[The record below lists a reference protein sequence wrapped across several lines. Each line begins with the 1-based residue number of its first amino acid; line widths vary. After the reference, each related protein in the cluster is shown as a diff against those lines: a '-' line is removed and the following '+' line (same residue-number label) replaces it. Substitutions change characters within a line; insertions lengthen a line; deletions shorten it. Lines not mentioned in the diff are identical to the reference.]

1 MKPNQR
7 LKYERE
13 IRGWSQAKVAD
24 EIGSSEKNVS
34 RWERGVSSPIPYFR
48 EKLCLLYGKSAQELG
63 FAVSVE
69 DEDGKEQEHTS
80 HVEQNTVSSSS
91 LYDPTLP
98 PLPNEGRGLVG
109 RQELL
114 DALVEQLCVGKN
126 TALSGLPGV
135 GKTALAV
142 TLVHHPRVLE
152 TFGDGVLWAGL
163 GPHPNV
169 LEQLSRWGMQLGL
182 PATEALK
189 EHSIEAR
196 ALALRAAIGQ
206 RRMVLVIDDAWEIES
221 ALPFKVGG
229 ANCVLLAT
237 TRFPGIALGIAR
249 DGVHAV
255 HELNTDDG
263 LALLTQLAPEVVT
276 HDTGAAQSLVQE
288 VGGLPLALTLMGKYL
303 QTQAHSGQPRRLQAA
318 LTRLRH
324 VPQRLLLSEP
334 QPPLERSPSLAAGTP
349 LSLQSAIAVSDQ
361 QLEEQARAVLR
372 ALSVFP
378 AKPNSFAEEAALA
391 VSQAPAEVLDVLFDA
406 GLLESSG
413 VGRYTLHQTI
423 ADYANAHLAE
433 SLASERLVAY
443 ITAYI
448 ESHAT
453 DYESLERESRNILAG
468 LRYAFEAG
476 RHAKFV
482 RGINTFAPFL
492 LARGLYDLAKLHLQR
507 AYQTAIWSGDI
518 LAVATVRLHLG
529 TVAYRQGDDNL
540 AEVYLRESLTLAREC
555 ENSDYICRL
564 LILLSEVALR
574 QGNFVQ
580 AEAYAQEGL
589 QLARAYADNQRIC
602 DLLTNL
608 ARVARARGDDAQ
620 MELYLQEAVAL
631 AQQSELHLITSQV
644 LSEWG
649 ELKLKQQQFATAQAY
664 FQQALEQASSQE
676 EADGIA
682 MAQYGLA
689 RTALAQGK
697 LEEARQLAQDSL
709 DSGEPISQSL
719 ANEIAGWLAELPAS
733 ATASDKNNG

>member
-13 IRGWSQAKVAD
+13 IRGWSQAKVAE

-63 FAVSVE
+63 FVE
-69 DEDGKEQEHTS
+69 DENGKEHEPNS
-80 HVEQNTVSSSS
+80 HVEQNIPSSSP

-98 PLPNEGRGLVG
+98 PLPNEGWGLVG

-114 DALVEQLCVGKN
+114 DALVEQLCAGKN
-126 TALSGLPGV
+126 SALSGLPGV
-135 GKTALAV
+135 GKTALAA

-169 LEQLSRWGMQLGL
+169 LEQLSRWGMLLGL
-182 PATEALK
+182 PSTEALK

-196 ALALRAAIGQ
+196 ALALRTAIGQ

-229 ANCVLLAT
+229 SNCVLLAT

-276 HDTGAAQSLVQE
+276 HDTGTAESLVQE

-361 QLEEQARAVLR
+361 QLDEQTRAVLR

-555 ENSDYICRL
+555 ENGDYICRL

-574 QGNFVQ
+574 QGNFGQ
-580 AEAYAQEGL
+580 AEIYAQEGL
-589 QLARAYADNQRIC
+589 QLAREYADNQRIC

-608 ARVARARGDDAQ
+608 ARVARARDDDAQ
-620 MELYLQEAVAL
+620 MELYLQEAL

-649 ELKLKQQQFATAQAY
+649 ELKLKQRQFTTAQAY
-664 FQQALEQASSQE
+664 FQQALAQASSQE
-676 EADGIA
+676 DVDGIA

-689 RTALAQGK
+689 RIALAQGK
-697 LEEARQLAQDSL
+697 QEEARQLAQDSL
-709 DSGEPISQSL
+709 SSGEPISQSL
-719 ANEIAGWLAELPAS
+719 ANEIAGWLAELPA
-733 ATASDKNNG
+733 TLLP